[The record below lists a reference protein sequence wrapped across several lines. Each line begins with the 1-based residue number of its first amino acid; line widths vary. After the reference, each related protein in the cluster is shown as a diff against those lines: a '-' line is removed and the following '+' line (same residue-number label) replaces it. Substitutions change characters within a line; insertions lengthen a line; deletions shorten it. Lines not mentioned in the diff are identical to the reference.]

1 MTMRSIRAGLMAAIA
16 VFGATSA
23 LAVSE
28 REQEIIDRIKPV
40 GDVCLEG
47 DASCAAPL
55 VAASSGPRSGS
66 DVYGA
71 ACVACHDTGAGG
83 APKKGDAAGWA
94 DRIAKGND
102 TLVTNAINGING
114 MPPRGTCM
122 SCSDDEIRAAVEFIV
137 ENSQ

>member
-1 MTMRSIRAGLMAAIA
+1 MNTRSIRAGLLAAIA

-28 REQEIIDRIKPV
+28 REQEMIDRIKPV
-40 GDVCLEG
+40 GEVCLEG
-47 DASCAAPL
+47 DASCAAPIA
-55 VAASSGPRSGS
+55 AASSGPRSGS

-83 APKKGDAAGWA
+83 APMKGDAVAWA
-94 DRIAKGND
+94 ERMTKGTD
-102 TLVTNAINGING
+102 MLVTNAINGING

-122 SCSDDEIRAAVEFIV
+122 TCSDEEIRVAVEFILA
-137 ENSQ
+137 NSQ